1 MADGIYTLLAQAQA
15 EMPIPEA
22 VKTGQQGNRKYK
34 YVTLAQ
40 VLDIIRPPLNR
51 RGIFLTQKTVMNERG
66 MFIQTIVGHGDET
79 LVLDE
84 EPYEYQSSPQEYGK
98 RETYAK
104 RYSLFKAFGI
114 VGDEDT
120 DGNVQGNAS
129 RYQSR
134 QQPQQA
140 PQQASQQAPQQQA
153 PQQQAPQQQAP
164 QRLRPPI
171 PERDIAALSRL
182 TDILVSIGRDRD
194 TERKALYAEYKRGG
208 VQAAEAYQS
217 RAMQQVQQPMQEVQQ
232 PYDVADEEVE
242 V

>member
-51 RGIFLTQKTVMNERG
+51 RGIFLTQKTVMNEKG

-134 QQPQQA
+134 QQQPQQPPQQPPQQA
-140 PQQASQQAPQQQA
+140 PQQ
-153 PQQQAPQQQAP
+153 
-164 QRLRPPI
+164 QRMRPPI

-217 RAMQQVQQPMQEVQQ
+217 MAMQKSQQPMQEVQQ
-232 PYDVADEEVE
+232 PYDVADEEFE
-242 V
+242 F

>member
-1 MADGIYTLLAQAQA
+1 MAEGIYTLLAQAQA

-134 QQPQQA
+134 QQQPQQA
-140 PQQASQQAPQQQA
+140 PQQAPQQ
-153 PQQQAPQQQAP
+153 

-171 PERDIAALSRL
+171 PERDVAALSRL

-217 RAMQQVQQPMQEVQQ
+217 MVMRKVQQPMQEVQQ
-232 PYDVADEEVE
+232 PYDVADEEFE
-242 V
+242 F